1 MRYEPDHKQRTHE
14 KILKAAAKAIRAHG
28 PHRVGVA
35 QVMGKVGLTHGGFY
49 AHFRSKDALI
59 AAAIRQM
66 FDEALDTWA
75 QYTHGK
81 GPAESLHAYVDFY
94 LSPAHRDAVS
104 AGCPIPALAPEL
116 RRLTKSCRDAFAGGV
131 SALTD
136 RIRNELDKLGVEHPD
151 EEASSILAE
160 MVGALALARAE
171 PNASRSEAILEAS
184 KRRIHARIAH
194 AAH

>member
-131 SALTD
+131 SAL
-136 RIRNELDKLGVEHPD
+136 
-151 EEASSILAE
+151 AE

-184 KRRIHARIAH
+184 KRRIKARIAH